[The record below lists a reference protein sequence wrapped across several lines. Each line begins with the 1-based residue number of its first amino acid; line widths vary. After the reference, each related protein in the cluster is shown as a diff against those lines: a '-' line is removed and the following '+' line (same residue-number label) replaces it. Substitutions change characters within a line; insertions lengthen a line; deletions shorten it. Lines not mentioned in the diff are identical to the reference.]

1 VPTGF
6 SAPQYSISVGLNN
19 QVSGDTYDAAGNLL
33 NDGHNYTYDAE
44 NRMTSAL
51 SSVNYTYDG
60 DDWRVKKSDGDILW
74 YDPAGNHELADV
86 FDTSGNLKSEYYY
99 LGGML
104 IATRS
109 YFYYSDHLNT
119 VRVMTDLTGNVQFE
133 SDFYPFGGEIVVSGG
148 QNTDTQNKLVGRR
161 RDTDLSTVF
170 DYAHFRMYNST
181 MGRWLQTDPVSAD
194 TSDPQT
200 LNRYSYVSD
209 SPTNFIDP
217 TGGFQNKPASGC
229 GVDEDYCDATDN
241 AFTFSVTVNDQASGP
256 DTSGPTSNGLIS
268 YMGFPGLMP
277 PQLGNNGHSGPA
289 RKPGQPKP
297 PQKPATPK
305 PPKPIVSPSKC
316 LAWQMVNWQLRGIG
330 LYATAI
336 GVTAEVGVP
345 LLVLNLGSTIAQSAF
360 CSGSGATHF

>member
-1 VPTGF
+1 
-6 SAPQYSISVGLNN
+6 
-19 QVSGDTYDAAGNLL
+19 
-33 NDGHNYTYDAE
+33 
-44 NRMTSAL
+44 M
-51 SSVNYTYDG
+51 NYTYDG

-74 YDPAGNHELADV
+74 YDPAGNHQLAAV
-86 FDTSGNLKSEYYY
+86 FDLSGNLKSEYYY

-200 LNRYSYVSD
+200 LNRYNYVSD
-209 SPTNFIDP
+209 SPTNFVDP
-217 TGGFQNKPASGC
+217 SGGFQNKPAPDCS
-229 GVDEDYCDATDN
+229 DDTDYCDAAMN
-241 AFTFSVTVNDQASGP
+241 GGGFTFTTTVYAP
-256 DTSGPTSNGLIS
+256 AEGPTSNGLIS
-268 YMGFPGLMP
+268 YMGFPGLTP
-277 PQLGNNGHSGPA
+277 PPLRQGGGGIFAH
-289 RKPGQPKP
+289 RPGRPKP
-297 PQKPATPK
+297 PQHKPAKPK
-305 PPKPIVSPSKC
+305 PPAPHKPGYWRCVGKTTLEDAAWGAAGTAAVAIVVPT
-316 LAWQMVNWQLRGIG
+316 VGF
-330 LYATAI
+330 AI
-336 GVTAEVGVP
+336 GGSSIGPEGTAAGGGLGFGVGLVLAPGAAADSLVLGVP
-345 LLVLNLGSTIAQSAF
+345 VGFFHGLVGCAF
-360 CSGSGATHF
+360 E